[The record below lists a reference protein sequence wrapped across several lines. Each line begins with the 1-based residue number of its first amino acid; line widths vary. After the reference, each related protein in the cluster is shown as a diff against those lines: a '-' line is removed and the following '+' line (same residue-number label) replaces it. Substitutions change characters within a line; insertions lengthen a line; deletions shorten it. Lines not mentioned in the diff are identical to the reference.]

1 MSKNISIP
9 EFIDVHSHLNF
20 PDYDKDREEVISRM
34 ATGKT
39 WTITVGTDFETSKSA
54 VELANASA
62 KNTPNGKNSSAEI
75 FACVGL
81 HPADNAAEIFDE
93 KKYAALLKEPRV
105 VAVGECGF
113 DYFHMKEKTEEAKKK
128 QREIFEKQIRLAIEH
143 SKPLMI
149 HSRDAYQD
157 TFEVLSSYKKQYGDK
172 VRGDIHFFAGT
183 IEDARKFLDIDFT
196 LSFTGVVTFAKSYD
210 DVIKFAPLEMI
221 MSETDAPF
229 VSPAPYRGKRNE
241 PSYVAEVV
249 KRIAEIRE
257 EPLEEVKKAL
267 VSNAFRVF
275 GL

>member
-1 MSKNISIP
+1 
-9 EFIDVHSHLNF
+9 
-20 PDYDKDREEVISRM
+20 M
-34 ATGKT
+34 AAGKT

-54 VELANASA
+54 VELAN
-62 KNTPNGKNSSAEI
+62 GQEGI

-93 KKYAALLKEPRV
+93 KKYALLLKEPKV
-105 VAVGECGF
+105 VAVGECGL
-113 DYFHMKEKTEEAKKK
+113 DYFHMKEKTEETKKK

-143 SKPLMI
+143 NKPLMI

-229 VSPAPYRGKRNE
+229 VSPVPYRGKRNE
-241 PSYVAEVV
+241 PSYVSEVV